1 MYRELI
7 ENQLER
13 VMKAKTGG
21 AEYDY
26 ASSIEAL
33 ALLLPEYLTVKA
45 FEYRRNSSESMDDWL
60 RHIKNL
66 MISEDVYRFND

>member
-33 ALLLPEYLTVKA
+33 ALLLPEYLTVQA
-45 FEYRRNSSESMDDWL
+45 LEYRKNDTKTLDDWY
-60 RHIKNL
+60 RHIKTL
-66 MISEDVYRFND
+66 MSTHNVYVFSD